1 VDVRLDHEG
10 IGPYFPGSFWLETM
24 TFTDNQVADHFNRF
38 WLEQADVV
46 TNPPPIEIGFSL
58 LPITNI
64 HDMPERPM
72 LLGKVLQFVVVQ
84 IAPQA
89 NGGEHQ
95 DLPVVEPLSPAVA
108 ARVVI
113 DILGDKVEN
122 FVTQLRLAIDVLQR
136 SQDRNY
142 LITTVE
148 IECDL
153 ENGSAIE
160 SLLSRKRFSHP
171 VAP

>member
-1 VDVRLDHEG
+1 
-10 IGPYFPGSFWLETM
+10 M

-38 WLEQADVV
+38 GLEQANIV
-46 TNPPPIEIGFSL
+46 TNPPPIEIGFCL
-58 LPITNI
+58 LPITDV
-64 HDMPERPM
+64 HDMPERSM

-113 DILGDKVEN
+113 DVLGDQVEN
-122 FVTQLRLAIDVLQR
+122 FITQVWLTIDVLQR
-136 SQDRNY
+136 PQDGND
-142 LITTVE
+142 LVTTVQ
-148 IECDL
+148 IEFDFKNRL
-153 ENGSAIE
+153 AIE
-160 SLLSRKRFSHP
+160 SLLS
-171 VAP
+171 